1 MSNILIM
8 EDLLQLIDEKLQALR
23 EADGE
28 TTQEEPKSDEKG
40 LIDISA
46 GPAAVLAA
54 AAKIP
59 QNVLQAG
66 DKDGKPDDEKVTIK
80 AGTARAGDL
89 QPTQS
94 EIGTGQSL
102 DDQMTN
108 KYNAL
113 DLALAGKKLGP
124 NGGAPILT
132 FGGKYVLDGHHRW
145 SQFKASNPDAN
156 VEIADIQAPGV
167 KDEKAALGLVH
178 AILFALYGKSP
189 TKPFQGENLFS
200 LGKDGIKKYIMDK
213 EVTPEVLDKL
223 VKAGKIEKP
232 EKELAAEY
240 WANNLAD
247 IKQGEFSRTVMPQ
260 TADAGDT
267 FIAKGETP
275 PDAAAGKVNYL
286 DPKQSDV
293 KENINESMF
302 PLWNRIK

>member
-1 MSNILIM
+1 MNKEFLYMQKLAGVIT
-8 EDLLQLIDEKLQALR
+8 EGEYKEKLQTVR
-23 EADGE
+23 EAE
-28 TTQEEPKSDEKG
+28 G

-59 QNVLQAG
+59 QAVLQAG
-66 DKDGKPDDEKVTIK
+66 DTDGNPNDEKVTIEK
-80 AGTARAGDL
+80 GSARAGSL

-124 NGGAPILT
+124 SGGAPILT

-145 SQFKASNPDAN
+145 SQFKATNPDAN

-200 LGKDGIKKYIMDK
+200 LGKDGIKKYIMGK

-247 IKQGEFSRTVMPQ
+247 IKQGKFSRTVMPQ

-267 FIAKGETP
+267 FIAKGKTP
-275 PDAAAGKVNYL
+275 PDAAVGKVNYL

-293 KENINESMF
+293 KETINEGMF
-302 PLWNRIK
+302 PMWNKIK

>member
-1 MSNILIM
+1 MPSILIM
-8 EDLLQLIDEKLQALR
+8 EDLLQLIDKKLQALR
-23 EADGE
+23 EAE
-28 TTQEEPKSDEKG
+28 G

-59 QNVLQAG
+59 QAVLQAG
-66 DKDGKPDDEKVTIK
+66 TTDGNPNDEKVTIK
-80 AGTARAGDL
+80 SGTARAGSL

-200 LGKDGIKKYIMDK
+200 LGKDGIKKYIMGK

-247 IKQGEFSRTVMPQ
+247 IKQGKFSRTVMPQ

-275 PDAAAGKVNYL
+275 PDAASGKVNYL

-293 KENINESMF
+293 KENINESIF
-302 PLWNRIK
+302 PLWNKIK

>member
-1 MSNILIM
+1 M
-8 EDLLQLIDEKLQALR
+8 EDLLQLIEEKLQALR
-23 EADGE
+23 EAE
-28 TTQEEPKSDEKG
+28 G

-156 VEIADIQAPGV
+156 VDIADIQAPGV

-293 KENINESMF
+293 KENINEGMF
-302 PLWNRIK
+302 PLWNKIK

>member
-1 MSNILIM
+1 M
-8 EDLLQLIDEKLQALR
+8 EKILQLIDEKLQALR
-23 EADGE
+23 EAE
-28 TTQEEPKSDEKG
+28 G

-59 QNVLQAG
+59 QSILKAG
-66 DKDGKPDDEKVTIK
+66 DTDGKPDDEKITITK
-80 AGTARAGDL
+80 GSARAGDL
-89 QPTQS
+89 QPTQA

-113 DLALAGKKLGP
+113 DLALAGKNLGP
-124 NGGAPILT
+124 DGGAPILT

-145 SQFKASNPDAN
+145 SQFKATNPDAS
-156 VEIADIQAPGV
+156 VEIANIKAPGV

-178 AILFALYGKSP
+178 TILFALYGKSP
-189 TKPFQGENLFS
+189 TKPFKGENLFT
-200 LGKDGIKKYIMDK
+200 LGKEGIKKYIMSK

-240 WANNLAD
+240 WSNNLSD
-247 IKQGEFSRTVMPQ
+247 IKQGTFSRTVMPQ
-260 TADAGDT
+260 TKDAGDT

-275 PDAAAGKVNYL
+275 PDAATGKVNYI

-293 KENINESMF
+293 KENLQE
-302 PLWNRIK
+302 IKRWQKLAGIIK